1 MILIAVDPGV
11 KECACASFSLGVLR
25 ELWFQAPGEETQEP
39 GLIVGLVIAEKP
51 QFDRRVSLHVIDLA
65 WTGALVAASF
75 GAPVKAYTPS
85 QWKGSTSKPVHHHR
99 VWGALTP
106 AERALFPA
114 GTEARIA
121 EACRKG
127 ALDAWRKPGAEYYG
141 RAKGVDGIGAGVHNL
156 LDSAALGLHHLG
168 RYSEVAK

>member
-1 MILIAVDPGV
+1 MFDDGELQH
-11 KECACASFSLGVLR
+11 
-25 ELWFQAPGEETQEP
+25 LWFKQMGVHVSGDPDWAHVV
-39 GLIVGLVIAEKP
+39 LAEKP
-51 QFDRRVSLHVIDLA
+51 QFDRRVSKHVIDLA

-85 QWKGSTSKPVHHHR
+85 QWKGSTPKPVHHNR
-99 VWGALTP
+99 VWQVLTP

-127 ALDAWRKPGAEYYG
+127 GLDAWRKPGVKYYG
-141 RAKGVDGIGAGVHNL
+141 EGKGSECHNL

-168 RYSEVAK
+168 RYSEVK